1 MRRLFYV
8 LTVAAAVL
16 VLPTLAM
23 AGNQQVAEQVAAN
36 LRQSGQLQGY
46 KVGVKFQEGT
56 AWLRGRVASHEQ
68 MNAALRVAFQTE
80 GVERVVNNLTVDPTL
95 LTDSASGETAPKR
108 TKINVS
114 SLLGAP
120 LRQVNSATAPERR
133 TQTPMATF
141 PSESASMTTKA
152 TQRLQEASP
161 VATTFDASPAI
172 PVAAESKVPAHLQ
185 SAAHSPLIA
194 ELQAPPAPVAD
205 APQAQP
211 VGQPIP
217 VGYLQNEAPA
227 PEQQYVT
234 PIGSGA
240 VPARYDQP
248 AMPNYAWPSYA
259 AHPNYAAVTYPK
271 QYSPMCWPY
280 MGPFYPYPQVP
291 LGWRKVTLEWHDG
304 WWNLDFDDGAA
315 RGPFSGLFRPHKAS
329 CR

>member
-1 MRRLFYV
+1 MRRLSFV
-8 LTVAAAVL
+8 LTVAAAVV
-16 VLPTLAM
+16 VLPSLAM
-23 AGNQQVAEQVAAN
+23 AGNQEVAEQVAAN

-95 LTDSASGETAPKR
+95 VTASASEETAPKR

-114 SLLGAP
+114 SLLGTP
-120 LRQVNSATAPERR
+120 LRQVDGAVAPERR
-133 TQTPMATF
+133 TQTPKAAFQASPAGSVARAT
-141 PSESASMTTKA
+141 A
-152 TQRLQEASP
+152 QRLQEASP
-161 VATTFDASPAI
+161 VATTFDTTPAI
-172 PVAAESKVPAHLQ
+172 PVAAETGAIAELEP
-185 SAAHSPLIA
+185 SAPLIA
-194 ELQAPPAPVAD
+194 ELQTPPAPVAYVS
-205 APQAQP
+205 QAQP

-217 VGYLQNEAPA
+217 VGYLQNEPAAPQ
-227 PEQQYVT
+227 QQYVT
-234 PIGSGA
+234 PVGSGA

-248 AMPNYAWPSYA
+248 TMPNYAWPSYA

-304 WWNLDFDDGAA
+304 WWNLDFDDGATH
-315 RGPFSGLFRPHKAS
+315 GPFSGLFRPHKSS

>member
-1 MRRLFYV
+1 MRRLSYV

-23 AGNQQVAEQVAAN
+23 AGNQEVAEQVAAN

-80 GVERVVNNLTVDPTL
+80 GVERVVNNLTVDPSIQAAGASQE
-95 LTDSASGETAPKR
+95 SAPQKKLS
-108 TKINVS
+108 VS
-114 SLLGAP
+114 NLLGTP

-133 TQTPMATF
+133 PAKQTATF
-141 PSESASMTTKA
+141 QRTASSQLAEKTA
-152 TQRLQEASP
+152 QRLQQASP
-161 VATTFDASPAI
+161 VASTFEASPAL
-172 PVAAESKVPAHLQ
+172 PVAAEANVNTP
-185 SAAHSPLIA
+185 SALT
-194 ELQAPPAPVAD
+194 EFQAPPAPISNLLAR
-205 APQAQP
+205 AEPMGQP
-211 VGQPIP
+211 VP
-217 VGYLQNEAPA
+217 VGYIQNEAA
-227 PEQQYVT
+227 MPEPQYVA
-234 PIGSGA
+234 PLGSGA

-248 AMPNYAWPSYA
+248 SMPNYAWPSYA
-259 AHPNYAAVTYPK
+259 AHPNYAAVTYPR

-304 WWNLDFDDGAA
+304 WWNLDFDDGCA
-315 RGPFSGLFRPHKAS
+315 RGPFSGLFRPHK
-329 CR
+329 